1 MRASRGR
8 KLGVGAL
15 LVVATIV
22 AILGMTAVWVQRQ
35 VLDREEWVDTSVD
48 LLENDNIRRAVG
60 LYLIDEVYANVDV
73 AAQLEE
79 RLPQQLKR
87 LADPAAAAIRQAAE
101 NNAGTLLGTA
111 AAIKLWREANER
123 AHDLFDRVL
132 DEGSGEVTIDLNPLI
147 QRAAQRGGLIG
158 RAASELPA
166 DAGQL
171 QILRSDQL
179 EGAQTAVDLLR
190 PLAIVLVLLA
200 AALYLTAVLISS
212 DRRRTAVYVGAALL
226 FAALAVLAV
235 RRIGGNTIV
244 DALAQTPDSE
254 LAVAA
259 TWAIGTSLLVD
270 VVSGTA
276 LIAIL
281 LILGAWLLGPGRIAV
296 PVRRRLTPA
305 LRDQPWLVRLG
316 LAALLLGLVWW
327 NPVPWT
333 GKPLAILILAI
344 AAFAWLEFV
353 RRRALDEASP
363 GDASA
368 SPGTPAPQP
377 S

>member
-8 KLGVGAL
+8 KLGIGAL

-35 VLDREEWVDTSVD
+35 ILDRDEWVETSVD
-48 LLENDNIRRAVG
+48 LLEDENIRRAVG

-123 AHDLFDRVL
+123 AHDLFDQVL

-171 QILRSDQL
+171 QILQSDQL

-200 AALYLTAVLISS
+200 AALYLAAVLISP
-212 DRRRTAVYVGAALL
+212 DRRRTTVYVGAALL

-259 TWAIGTSLLVD
+259 TWTIGTSLLVD

-281 LILGAWLLGPGRIAV
+281 LILGAWLLGPGRVAV

-316 LAALLLGLVWW
+316 LGALLLGLIWW

-353 RRRALDEASP
+353 RRRALEEAAP
-363 GDASA
+363 GDAPA